1 MMKQPMLFIRVF
13 PLILA
18 ADKLKAMLVA
28 SMTTEIE
35 RLNKHRKDLQTRRTK
50 IEGFDLKN
58 ADLIQRSGGYLA
70 SSITQYRWAKITKEI
85 QSLEIRHGLLKRTRD
100 YFQWLQSQF
109 ILKAL
114 VDGAIAMLI
123 ATDKLVSADI
133 FVFARA
139 MEDAVDFLLTRS
151 RSDSEL
157 SEMKTNIN
165 ILNELADLLEA
176 NNNNRKLLR
185 CAIASSTTSISSE
198 RNYSSLLIPSLM
210 YSRGTTTVR
219 ISNLELQP
227 GIYALTGKNGSG
239 KSSFFRIIQS
249 CDTNRKSIHLP
260 ESITVINSE
269 DQTNSATDSL
279 AEDTIE
285 ISPIGDQQL
294 NEIAVKTPMLIL
306 PSADVVEIS
315 QNFYWPLHTK
325 PIDWI
330 YQELVSEMSEARRSD
345 LVSRVEHELSL
356 LQFKRDTVSDRIN
369 LSRDLLEEKD
379 DWFNE
384 LSGGQ
389 KCKVELVRKVF
400 LLKSCPAVLL
410 IDETLAPLDP
420 ESKVLVM
427 QRIKAFCSN
436 SVVIVIYHNDVA
448 DNAVDYLATEKN
460 EERSFAEDISQ
471 TCVPSNNFFDDN
483 LHVDNGY
490 LTKRSLCI

>member
-1 MMKQPMLFIRVF
+1 MVSVTNIPIVQ
-13 PLILA
+13 LA
-18 ADKLKAMLVA
+18 YFFSIK
-28 SMTTEIE
+28 
-35 RLNKHRKDLQTRRTK
+35 LQTRRTK

-185 CAIASSTTSISSE
+185 CAIAPSTTTSSSE

-219 ISNLELQP
+219 INNLELQP

-239 KSSFFRIIQS
+239 KSSKYCIGSYYLLIFSSIIRTLS
-249 CDTNRKSIHLP
+249 YMFLLP
-260 ESITVINSE
+260 
-269 DQTNSATDSL
+269 
-279 AEDTIE
+279 
-285 ISPIGDQQL
+285 
-294 NEIAVKTPMLIL
+294 
-306 PSADVVEIS
+306 
-315 QNFYWPLHTK
+315 PLHH
-325 PIDWI
+325 
-330 YQELVSEMSEARRSD
+330 Q
-345 LVSRVEHELSL
+345 
-356 LQFKRDTVSDRIN
+356 
-369 LSRDLLEEKD
+369 
-379 DWFNE
+379 
-384 LSGGQ
+384 
-389 KCKVELVRKVF
+389 KVF
-400 LLKSCPAVLL
+400 FV
-410 IDETLAPLDP
+410 
-420 ESKVLVM
+420 
-427 QRIKAFCSN
+427 
-436 SVVIVIYHNDVA
+436 
-448 DNAVDYLATEKN
+448 
-460 EERSFAEDISQ
+460 
-471 TCVPSNNFFDDN
+471 
-483 LHVDNGY
+483 
-490 LTKRSLCI
+490 